1 MCELFG
7 ASSIE
12 KAEYKDLLRE
22 FYSHDVRNPHGWGIA
37 VREGDRLLVKK
48 EPVRA
53 SASEILAGIMERPIR
68 TDLLLAHVRLATKGS
83 IEYENTHPFVQKDV
97 SGQTWTLIHN
107 GTIFKTERLNAY
119 FRRQKGSTDSER
131 VLLYLVDQIN
141 AELERLDRDLSFDE
155 RFDVLETFVG
165 DLSEGNK
172 LNLIIF
178 DGEYLYAHSNYANSL
193 HVCSNSDC
201 AIFSTRPLDLNVWS
215 ALPITTLRAYRAGEL
230 ARIGKNH
237 GFVFVDSPD
246 DMQFLFMDF
255 AGL

>member
-107 GTIFKTERLNAY
+107 GTIFESSILDQYVN
-119 FRRQKGSTDSER
+119 RQVGSTDSER
-131 VLLYLVDQIN
+131 ILCHLIARMN
-141 AELERLDRDLSFDE
+141 SAAILSADF
-155 RFDVLETFVG
+155 RKG
-165 DLSEGNK
+165 
-172 LNLIIF
+172 
-178 DGEYLYAHSNYANSL
+178 
-193 HVCSNSDC
+193 
-201 AIFSTRPLDLNVWS
+201 
-215 ALPITTLRAYRAGEL
+215 LPKIRVYKSRQGEL
-230 ARIGKNH
+230 RRNPRWASCRYLSLIGS
-237 GFVFVDSPD
+237 FSR
-246 DMQFLFMDF
+246 L
-255 AGL
+255 

>member
-107 GTIFKTERLNAY
+107 GTIFESSILDQYVN
-119 FRRQKGSTDSER
+119 RQVGSTDSER
-131 VLLYLVDQIN
+131 ILCHLIARMNTALRETGTPLTTAQRFGILQDLIVQIVPENKVNILL
-141 AELERLDRDLSFDE
+141 
-155 RFDVLETFVG
+155 T
-165 DLSEGNK
+165 
-172 LNLIIF
+172 
-178 DGEYLYAHSNYANSL
+178 DGVVLYAHSNYKGGL
-193 HVCSNSDC
+193 HIRRGSGRV
-201 AIFSTRPLDLNVWS
+201 AIATKPLDGGHWEE
-215 ALPITTLRAYRAGEL
+215 LPRNTLLAYRDGEEISRR
-230 ARIGKNH
+230 APH
-237 GFVFVDSPD
+237 DYEFFDSEEK
-246 DMQFLFMDF
+246 MRYLYLDF
-255 AGL
+255 AGI

>member
-107 GTIFKTERLNAY
+107 GTIFESSILDQYVN
-119 FRRQKGSTDSER
+119 RQVGSTDSER
-131 VLLYLVDQIN
+131 ILCH
-141 AELERLDRDLSFDE
+141 
-155 RFDVLETFVG
+155 
-165 DLSEGNK
+165 
-172 LNLIIF
+172 LI
-178 DGEYLYAHSNYANSL
+178 ARMN
-193 HVCSNSDC
+193 
-201 AIFSTRPLDLNVWS
+201 S
-215 ALPITTLRAYRAGEL
+215 ALRETGTQRRAPYPQRIRAGGHRHQAAGRRSL
-230 ARIGKNH
+230 GGTSPQYASGVPGRGGNH
-237 GFVFVDSPD
+237 PGSTS
-246 DMQFLFMDF
+246 
-255 AGL
+255 

>member
-107 GTIFKTERLNAY
+107 GTIFESSILDQYVN
-119 FRRQKGSTDSER
+119 RQVGSTDSER
-131 VLLYLVDQIN
+131 ILCVVREKGKIEPS
-141 AELERLDRDLSFDE
+141 ATEELENGPINDP
-155 RFDVLETFVG
+155 
-165 DLSEGNK
+165 EGGTE
-172 LNLIIF
+172 
-178 DGEYLYAHSNYANSL
+178 DQRTEGGA
-193 HVCSNSDC
+193 
-201 AIFSTRPLDLNVWS
+201 
-215 ALPITTLRAYRAGEL
+215 
-230 ARIGKNH
+230 
-237 GFVFVDSPD
+237 D
-246 DMQFLFMDF
+246 DH
-255 AGL
+255 

>member
-22 FYSHDVRNPHGWGIA
+22 FYSHDMRNPNGWGIA

-68 TDLLLAHVRLATKGS
+68 NDLLLAHVRLATKGS

-107 GTIFKTERLNAY
+107 GTIFESSILDQYVN
-119 FRRQKGSTDSER
+119 RQVGSTDSER
-131 VLLYLVDQIN
+131 ILCHLIARMNTALRETGTPLTTAQRFGILQDLIVQIVPENKVNVLL
-141 AELERLDRDLSFDE
+141 
-155 RFDVLETFVG
+155 T
-165 DLSEGNK
+165 
-172 LNLIIF
+172 
-178 DGEYLYAHSNYANSL
+178 DGETLYAHSNYKGGL
-193 HVCSNSDC
+193 HIRKEDGSV
-201 AIFSTRPLDLNVWS
+201 IISTQALDGGCWEE
-215 ALPITTLRAYRAGEL
+215 LPRNTLLAYRDGEEIL
-230 ARIGKNH
+230 RGEPH
-237 GFVFVDSPD
+237 EFEFFDSEEK
-246 DMQFLFMDF
+246 MRYLYLDF
-255 AGL
+255 AGI